1 MEEIDKLKEA
11 LSFILNEMKEL
22 SILANKY
29 TPKRRTLKNRGQY
42 IFAEEYNE
50 LNSRRKNIL
59 NKINQTRLKYWY
71 WK

>member
-1 MEEIDKLKEA
+1 MEEIDKLKED

-42 IFAEEYNE
+42 IFAEEYNA

-59 NKINQTRLKYWY
+59 NKINQVRLKYWY

>member
-1 MEEIDKLKEA
+1 
-11 LSFILNEMKEL
+11 MKEL

-29 TPKRRTLKNRGQY
+29 TPKRRPLKNRGQY

-59 NKINQTRLKYWY
+59 NRINQVRLKYWY

>member
-1 MEEIDKLKEA
+1 MEEIDKLKED

-42 IFAEEYNE
+42 IFAEDYNE

-59 NKINQTRLKYWY
+59 NKINQVRLKYWY